1 MSSDQVVTK
10 IDLES
15 HGFKKIASGKVRE
28 IYELDNDT
36 LLFVATD
43 RISAY
48 DVILD
53 NQTSCSS
60 RFIKIYPPPS
70 LSSPTL
76 NDPQSPVLKAPHI
89 YTQSTK
95 NKLTLPKQGIPTKG
109 ALLTQL
115 SAHWF
120 ALIAAELPHLKTH
133 LLSTSLPASIPSSL
147 RPALENRTMQVRKHP
162 ILPLESIV
170 RGYITGSA
178 WAEYQRSGTVHG
190 IPMPEGLK
198 ESQKLECPIW
208 TPSTKAEQGEHDENI
223 SPAKAREIVGEEVAG
238 KVEEVSL
245 KVYGMARD
253 YAEARGILI
262 ADTKFEFGLDP
273 TTNEIV
279 LVDEVLTPDS
289 SRFWP
294 AEGYQVGKGQSSY
307 DKQYL
312 RDWLVSSGLKGKQ
325 GVSMPEEVAQ
335 ETGRKYREAYAKI
348 TGKEWA

>member
-15 HGFKKIASGKVRE
+15 HGFKKVASGKVRE

-53 NQTSCSS
+53 N
-60 RFIKIYPPPS
+60 
-70 LSSPTL
+70 
-76 NDPQSPVLKAPHI
+76 
-89 YTQSTK
+89 
-95 NKLTLPKQGIPTKG
+95 GIPSKG

-120 ALIAAELPHLKTH
+120 SLIASELPHLKTH
-133 LLSTSLPASIPSSL
+133 LLTTSLPPTIPTSL

-178 WAEYQRSGTVHG
+178 WAEYQRCGTVHG
-190 IPMPEGLK
+190 IPMPTGLR
-198 ESQKLECPIW
+198 ESQKLERPIW

-245 KVYGMARD
+245 RVYGM
-253 YAEARGILI
+253 
-262 ADTKFEFGLDP
+262 
-273 TTNEIV
+273 
-279 LVDEVLTPDS
+279 
-289 SRFWP
+289 
-294 AEGYQVGKGQSSY
+294 
-307 DKQYL
+307 
-312 RDWLVSSGLKGKQ
+312 VS
-325 GVSMPEEVAQ
+325 
-335 ETGRKYREAYAKI
+335 
-348 TGKEWA
+348 